1 MKREEIEKLREAVSC
16 AAVLEQAGFAV
27 DMKESTRRA
36 IKFRRGAEIIIV
48 THDGRGWFDPLSDD
62 KGDVFALACLLEHLG
77 FSEAVGRIGDLIG
90 YRAAPVLWKKP
101 PSKVEPAD
109 ILARWQGR
117 RLPATGSGAWRY
129 LCWSR
134 AIPITI
140 LRSAIAQGIVREGPF
155 GSMWAAHTDSAG
167 LVVGW
172 EERGPDWRGFSTGG
186 SKVLFRFGAPDAIRV
201 CVTEA
206 AIDAMSLAAA
216 EDLRDDS
223 LYLSTGGGWS
233 PKTEAALVALLARPG
248 VELVCATDAND
259 QGDAFA
265 RRLQALAV
273 EVNRP
278 ALRLRPPAD
287 DWNEV
292 LQARK
297 KGEMKT
303 GEEGRRAASPSTAS
317 REAAPG

>member
-1 MKREEIEKLREAVSC
+1 MRRDEIEKLREAVSC

-36 IKFRRGAEIIIV
+36 VKFRRGAEIIIV
-48 THDGRGWFDPLSDD
+48 THEGRGWFDPLSDD

-77 FSEAVGRIGDLIG
+77 FSEAVDRVGELVGCH
-90 YRAAPVLWKKP
+90 AAPILWKKP
-101 PSKVEPAD
+101 ASKVEPAD
-109 ILARWQGR
+109 ILSRWQGR

-134 AIPITI
+134 AVPISI
-140 LRSAIAQGIVREGPF
+140 LRSAIAQGVVREGPF
-155 GSMWAAHTDSAG
+155 GSMWAAHTDSDG
-167 LVVGW
+167 RVVGW

-186 SKVLFRFGAPDAIRV
+186 SKVLFRLGAPDAVRL

-206 AIDAMSLAAA
+206 AIDAMSLAAV
-216 EDLRDDS
+216 EDLRDGS

-233 PKTEAALVALLARPG
+233 PRTEAALLTLLAHADA
-248 VELVCATDAND
+248 ELVCATDANE

-265 RRLQALAV
+265 RRLHALAV
-273 EVNRP
+273 QVDRP
-278 ALRLRPPAD
+278 CLRLRPPAD

-292 LQARK
+292 LQGRK
-297 KGEMKT
+297 RGEMKT
-303 GEEGRRAASPSTAS
+303 GEEGRHAASPSTAS

>member
-36 IKFRRGAEIIIV
+36 VKYRRGAEIIIV

-62 KGDVFALACLLEHLG
+62 KGDVFALACQLEYLG
-77 FSEAVGRIGDLIG
+77 FSEAVGRVGDLIG
-90 YRAAPVLWKKP
+90 YNATPVLWKKP
-101 PSKVEPAD
+101 PSKVKPVD
-109 ILARWQGR
+109 ILARWQVR
-117 RLPATGSGAWRY
+117 RPPATGSGAWRY

-134 AIPITI
+134 AVPISI

-155 GSMWAAHTDSAG
+155 GSMWAAHIDSAG
-167 LVVGW
+167 RVVGW

-186 SKVLFRFGAPDAIRV
+186 SKVLFRLGAQDAVRL

-206 AIDAMSLAAA
+206 AIDAMSLAAV

-248 VELVCATDAND
+248 AELVCATDAND

-292 LQARK
+292 LQVRK